1 MFIGVF
7 SFEFL
12 PHAEEY
18 PAVSSEADEGW
29 TADVSEVKLTHI
41 ITEMRNRQEITM
53 AANSEKFENLLN
65 LALDATG
72 RERAKSL
79 QLGVGYEP
87 EEERW
92 ELIVK
97 YSGNIMRLAQEN
109 PEIEVVELMNEYAI
123 LYVPES
129 AMDQVAAAPEVE
141 YVEKPK
147 RMYFAVQEGKQA
159 ACITPV
165 QGARYNLTGK
175 DVIVAVLDS
184 GIDYSHP
191 DFRNEDGSTRILALY
206 DETLDREFTAEEINQ
221 ALEISDERERFRL
234 VPSRDTSGHGTHVAG
249 IAAGNGRAS
258 GGVNRGV
265 AYESPLLIVKLGT
278 QEPNGFPRTTQ
289 LMRGL
294 DYVVNKSLE
303 YQMPMAVNIS
313 FGNTYGSHSGTALLE
328 SYINDISNYWKTSI
342 SIGTGN
348 EGAARGHTSGILQQ
362 GQVQEIE
369 LGVGEYESTIN
380 LQLWKSYAD
389 QYDVVLVHPSGIRIG
404 PIRQVQGPQRFV
416 LGETEL
422 LIYYGE
428 PSPYN
433 LYQEIYMDFLP
444 RNDYIDGGIWKILLV
459 PERIVRGNY
468 DLWLPGQN
476 VLNQGTG
483 FLYPI
488 EETTLTIPSTAE
500 KVISVGAYDSG
511 YNQLADFSGRGFTR
525 QTNQIKPDLAA
536 PGVDIRSAAPGG
548 GYAVRSGTSMA
559 TPFVTGSAALLMQ
572 WGIVEGNDPYLYGE
586 KVKAYL
592 IRGARHLPILQ
603 EYPNPQLGWGVLC
616 LRDSLPG

>member
-1 MFIGVF
+1 
-7 SFEFL
+7 
-12 PHAEEY
+12 
-18 PAVSSEADEGW
+18 
-29 TADVSEVKLTHI
+29 
-41 ITEMRNRQEITM
+41 M

-65 LALDATG
+65 LALDATQ
-72 RERAKSL
+72 REREKSL

-87 EEERW
+87 EEKRW
-92 ELIVK
+92 EIIVK
-97 YSGNIMRLAQEN
+97 YSGNIMRLAEEN
-109 PEIEVVELMNEYAI
+109 PQIRVIELMNEYAI
-123 LYVPES
+123 LNVPEN

-141 YVEKPK
+141 FVEKPK
-147 RMYFAVQEGKQA
+147 RMYFAVREGKQA
-159 ACITPV
+159 ACITPL
-165 QGARYNLTGK
+165 QGARYNLTGNG
-175 DVIVAVLDS
+175 VIVAVLDS

-191 DFRNEDGSTRILALY
+191 DFRNPDGSTRILALF
-206 DETLDREFTAEEINQ
+206 DETLEREFTSEEINQ
-221 ALEISDERERFRL
+221 ALKASNEQERFRI

-258 GGVNRGV
+258 NGINRGV

-278 QEPNGFPRTTQ
+278 PEPEGFPRTTQ

-294 DYVVNKSLE
+294 DYVVKKALE
-303 YQMPMAVNIS
+303 YQMPMAINIS

-348 EGAARGHTSGILQQ
+348 EGAARGHASGVLNV
-362 GQVQEIE
+362 GTEREIE
-369 LGVGEYESTIN
+369 LGVGEYQTSLN
-380 LQLWKSYAD
+380 LQLWKSYVD
-389 QYDVVLVHPSGIRIG
+389 QYDVLLVHPSGTRVG
-404 PIRQVQGPQRFV
+404 PIRQIQGPQRFV
-416 LGETEL
+416 LGQTEL
-422 LIYYGE
+422 LVYYGE

-433 LYQEIYMDFLP
+433 IYQEIYMDFLP
-444 RNDYIDGGIWKILLV
+444 ADSYVDPGIWKVVLV

-468 DLWLPGQN
+468 DLWLPGQA

-500 KVISVGAYDSG
+500 KVISVGAYDAR

-525 QTNQIKPDLAA
+525 QTNQVKPDLAA
-536 PGVDIRSAAPGG
+536 PGVGIRSAAPGG

-559 TPFVTGSAALLMQ
+559 TPFVTGSAALLME

-592 IRGARHLPILQ
+592 LRGARHLPVLQ
-603 EYPNPQLGWGVLC
+603 EYPNPALGANDIIV
-616 LRDSLPG
+616 SS

>member
-1 MFIGVF
+1 M
-7 SFEFL
+7 
-12 PHAEEY
+12 
-18 PAVSSEADEGW
+18 AV
-29 TADVSEVKLTHI
+29 
-41 ITEMRNRQEITM
+41 
-53 AANSEKFENLLN
+53 NSEKFENLLN

-72 RERAKSL
+72 REREKSL
-79 QLGVGYEP
+79 QLGVGFEP
-87 EEERW
+87 EADRW

-97 YSGNIMRLAQEN
+97 YSGNIMRLAEEN
-109 PEIEVVELMNEYAI
+109 PQIQVVEMVNEYAI
-123 LYVPES
+123 LYVPEN
-129 AMDQVAAAPEVE
+129 AMDQVASAPEVE

-147 RMYFAVQEGKQA
+147 RLYFGVQEGRQS
-159 ACITPV
+159 ACITPL
-165 QGARYNLTGK
+165 QGARYHLTGK
-175 DVIVAVLDS
+175 GVIVAILDS

-206 DETLDREFTAEEINQ
+206 DETLDQEFTSEKINQ
-221 ALEISDERERFRL
+221 ALESSSEQERFRI
-234 VPSRDTSGHGTHVAG
+234 VPSRDSSGHGTHVAG

-258 GGVNRGV
+258 SGVSRGV

-294 DYVVNKSLE
+294 DYVVRKALE
-303 YQMPMAVNIS
+303 YQMPAAVNIS

-348 EGAARGHTSGILQQ
+348 EGAARGHTSGILVEGEERQ
-362 GQVQEIE
+362 IE
-369 LGVGEYESTIN
+369 LGVGEYETSIN
-380 LQLWKSYAD
+380 LQLWKSYVD
-389 QYDVVLVHPSGIRIG
+389 QYDIVLVDPSGTRVG
-404 PIRQVQGPQRFV
+404 PIRQIQGPQRFV
-416 LGETEL
+416 LGRTEL

-433 LYQEIYMDFLP
+433 LYQEIYVDFLP
-444 RNDYIDGGIWKILLV
+444 AYDYIDSGIWKILLE
-459 PERIVRGNY
+459 PERIVQGNY
-468 DLWLPGQN
+468 DLWLPGQS

-500 KVISVGAYDSG
+500 KVISVGAYDAR
-511 YNQLADFSGRGFTR
+511 YRQLADFSGRGFTR
-525 QTNQIKPDLAA
+525 QTNQVKPDLAA
-536 PGVDIRSAAPGG
+536 PGVGIRSAAPGG

-572 WGIVEGNDPYLYGE
+572 WGIVEGNDPYLYDAVIIG
-586 KVKAYL
+586 L
-592 IRGARHLPILQ
+592 
-603 EYPNPQLGWGVLC
+603 
-616 LRDSLPG
+616 S